1 METSKSLLD
10 WEWNVPPGWV
20 ELLRE
25 TDKLVESALNSNESI
40 IYLDVKEKYG
50 CLTIYYVLESEDQN
64 RREIFD
70 KIFRD
75 AYEKSRSICCICGAP
90 AEFYTT
96 GWISYYCAAHIDY
109 TSFYRVK
116 ED

>member
-1 METSKSLLD
+1 MESLLD
-10 WEWNVPPGWV
+10 WKWNVPPGWV

-25 TDKLVESALNSNESI
+25 TDKLVESALNANESI

-50 CLTIYYVLESEDQN
+50 CLTIYYVLESEDQG
-64 RREIFD
+64 RREIFN
-70 KIFRD
+70 KIFQD

-90 AEFYTT
+90 AKFYTT
-96 GWISYYCAAHIDY
+96 GWISYYCEKHIDY
-109 TSFYRVK
+109 KSFYRSK